1 MASAVIQALIDKGL
15 FDRLPAT
22 FSTFFFEQIKD
33 WDTLFPYERGY
44 FERLFTLLDELP
56 PAEAGTLFTPLRAVE
71 QKMGVNDKTWP
82 RRIFTLDQV
91 DFLNRNAHYAA
102 WRGAIADI
110 FGRIDPVLE
119 EQVRRKGRP
128 RLVLVLSPPELPVG
142 PDRMW
147 TRLPGRRVALE
158 GSLDPQ
164 KHLAP
169 LFAAGEAKPYHRW
182 ILQCGAAMPLVPGVV
197 SFSFDGLAAYRRRL
211 MTEVQRMVEREQ
223 IRGPRE
229 LGARLKQMR
238 VLASEAEV
246 GRDPV
251 LAEFTRAVLLAGNGT
266 LLLNNTFVEWAAI
279 QAVRRARPSMT
290 AIAFGIRNKMKPFS
304 SLLIYADQDEAN
316 LIPGQ
321 MDTLGTYVDLEVFY
335 QYIWQEFQKYAEY
348 SSNTV
353 YVYLALGMDEFLYL
367 APPDFTLPP
376 RVSPEKLTE
385 VLHEWMSGGTG
396 GP

>member
-15 FDRLPAT
+15 FDKLPAT

-33 WDTLFPYERGY
+33 WDTLFPHERGY

-56 PAEAGTLFTPLRAVE
+56 PTEAGTLFAPLRAVE
-71 QKMGVNDKTWP
+71 QKMGVNEKTWP
-82 RRIFTLDQV
+82 RRSFTLDQV

-102 WRGAIADI
+102 WRGAIAGI

-147 TRLPGRRVALE
+147 TRLKGKRVALD
-158 GSLDPQ
+158 GSLDP
-164 KHLAP
+164 KEHLAP
-169 LFAAGEAKPYHRW
+169 LFAAGEAKPYDRW
-182 ILQCGAAMPLVPGVV
+182 ILQCGATIPPARGVV

-211 MTEVQRMVEREQ
+211 MTDVQRLVEREQ

-229 LGARLKQMR
+229 LGARLKQMKI
-238 VLASEAEV
+238 LASEAEV

-266 LLLNNTFVEWAAI
+266 LLLNNTFVEWATI
-279 QAVRRARPSMT
+279 QAARRARPSMT
-290 AIAFGIRNKMKPFS
+290 AVAFGIRNKMKPFS
-304 SLLIYADQDEAN
+304 SLLIYTDQDEAN
-316 LIPGQ
+316 PIPSQ
-321 MDTLGTYVDLEVFY
+321 MDSLGTYVDLEVFY

-348 SSNTV
+348 SNNTV
-353 YVYLALGMDEFLYL
+353 YVYLALGMDELLYL
-367 APPDFTLPP
+367 SPPDFTLPA
-376 RVSPEKLTE
+376 RVNPERLSGA
-385 VLHEWMSGGTG
+385 LGEWMAGGA
-396 GP
+396 